1 MTSGG
6 ARASPG
12 QRDRPAGTD
21 TFPVALVT
29 GTVRRPRRARDV
41 LEVNPWHWRG
51 LGRMERSG
59 PEEWKRRKEKR
70 NPPERKKGK
79 PSIDK
84 SFQMNLLPPNCL
96 APTPPV
102 LPGNRGV
109 LMPFQ
114 RED

>member
-1 MTSGG
+1 MTGDG
-6 ARASPG
+6 ARASLDKG
-12 QRDRPAGTD
+12 TGPAGTD
-21 TFPVALVT
+21 TFPVAPVT
-29 GTVRRPRRARDV
+29 GTERRPRSFQGCPGSEPLA
-41 LEVNPWHWRG
+41 LERPRTDGEKWRG
-51 LGRMERSG
+51 GA
-59 PEEWKRRKEKR
+59 EEKKR
-70 NPPERKKGK
+70 NPPERKKGT
-79 PSIDK
+79 PSTDK